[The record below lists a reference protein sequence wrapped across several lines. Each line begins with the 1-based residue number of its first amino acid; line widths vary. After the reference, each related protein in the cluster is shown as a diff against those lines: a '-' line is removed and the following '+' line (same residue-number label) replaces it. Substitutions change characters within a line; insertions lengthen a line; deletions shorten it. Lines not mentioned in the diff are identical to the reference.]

1 MRGKGVILWLT
12 GLSGAGKTTIA
23 RGVERELQARNC
35 LVEVLDGDEIRTH
48 VSKELGFSR
57 EDRETNIRRI
67 GFIANRLSRNGIAVI
82 VAAISPYRTIR
93 DEVRMMSENFIEIYV
108 DAPLE
113 VCEARDVKG
122 LYAKARSGKIKNFTG
137 IEDPYEAP
145 KNPEIICCT
154 TKESIEECINKIIAE
169 LEQRDY
175 IYNFY
180 RTNQSIED
188 IVSQT
193 LNISKSAISDNLE
206 YQSIAEWNSLNHIAL
221 MVAIEKAYNTEI
233 SEDMMLKLTS
243 IRAIRE
249 YALQKELFFLLSDNK
264 SSLDKKI
271 EKQNTNI
278 VKNESEKKHRLN
290 AQQQQVVIHRGLNGV
305 FYDNTHTTLIDGQA
319 GKLLHC
325 GYSIHELAEY
335 SNFEE
340 TTYLLIH
347 KKLPT
352 STELEA
358 FSKQLKEVRYI
369 PEQVVEV
376 IRLVQNSHPMDVL
389 RTAVSALSSIDQK
402 REDNTL
408 EKTLSKGIRVIAQIP
423 VIVATHHAIRMGRM
437 PTPPNNRLSHA
448 ANFLYM
454 LNDCI
459 PSEQEVKILD
469 RDFILHA
476 DHGSNASAFTA
487 RIATGTKADLHAAI
501 TAAIATFSGSLH
513 GGAAESVMKM
523 LQDIDQPELAAEYIR
538 KLKNENLPVYGFG
551 HRVYKT
557 EDPRA
562 FHLREAAKSLSFER
576 GETKWYRILE
586 AIVDEMRSY
595 IDHGVDVNVDL
606 YTCVTYHLLGIPNDL
621 FVPVFAIGRI
631 SGWVTQVVEQLENN
645 ILIRPVLNYIGENE
659 RPYIPITER

>member
-48 VSKELGFSR
+48 ISKELGFSR

-122 LYAKARSGKIKNFTG
+122 LYAQARSGKITNFTG

-145 KNPEIICCT
+145 KNPDIICCT
-154 TKESIEECINKIIAE
+154 TKESIEECIDKILAE
-169 LEQRDY
+169 LDRLDY
-175 IYNFY
+175 IYNSY
-180 RTNQSIED
+180 KTNQSIED
-188 IVSQT
+188 IISQT
-193 LNISKSAISDNLE
+193 LNISKSAIRDDLQ
-206 YQSIAEWNSLNHIAL
+206 YQSIAEWDSLNHIAL
-221 MVAIEKAYNTEI
+221 MLAIEKAYNTEI
-233 SEDMMLKLTS
+233 SEDMMLNLTS
-243 IRAIRE
+243 IAAIRE
-249 YALQKELFFLLSDNK
+249 YALQQQLSLSVSENQ
-264 SSLDKKI
+264 SLMDKNI

-278 VKNESEKKHRLN
+278 VKDKSENNYKVN
-290 AQQQQVVIHRGLNGV
+290 AQQIVINRGLNGV
-305 FYDNTHTTLIDGQA
+305 FYDNTRTTLIDGQA

-325 GYSIHELAEY
+325 GYSIHELAEH
-335 SNFEE
+335 STFEE
-340 TTYLLIH
+340 MTYLLIH

-352 STELEA
+352 STEIEA
-358 FSKQLKEVRYI
+358 FDKQLKEARYI

-376 IRLVQNSHPMDVL
+376 IHLIQNLHPMDVL
-389 RTAVSALSSIDQK
+389 RTAVSALSNIDQK
-402 REDNTL
+402 REENTL
-408 EKTLSKGIRVIAQIP
+408 EKTLIKGIRLIAQIP
-423 VIVATHHAIRMGRM
+423 IIVATHHAIRMGRM
-437 PTPPNNRLSHA
+437 PTPPSNRLSHA

-454 LNDCI
+454 LNEQI

-469 RDFILHA
+469 RDFVLHA

-501 TAAIATFSGSLH
+501 TAAIGTFSGSLH

-538 KLKNENLPVYGFG
+538 KLQKENLPVYGFG

-562 FHLREAAKSLSFER
+562 FHLREAARYLSFER

-586 AIVDEMRSY
+586 AIVDEMRPY

-606 YTCVTYHLLGIPNDL
+606 YTCVTYHLLGIPHDL

-631 SGWVTQVVEQLENN
+631 SGWITQVLEQLENN
-645 ILIRPVLNYIGENE
+645 ILIRPVLNYVGEKE
-659 RPYIPITER
+659 RPYIPIAER

>member
-35 LVEVLDGDEIRTH
+35 LVEVLDGDEIRTNI
-48 VSKELGFSR
+48 SKELGFSK

-93 DEVRMMSENFIEIYV
+93 DEVRMMSENFIEVYV

-122 LYAKARSGKIKNFTG
+122 LYAKARSGKIRNFTG

-154 TKESIEECINKIIAE
+154 TKESIEECIDKIIAE
-169 LEQRDY
+169 LDRRDY
-175 IYNFY
+175 IYNSY
-180 RTNQSIED
+180 KTNQSIED

-193 LNISKSAISDNLE
+193 LNISKSAIRDDLE
-206 YQSIAEWNSLNHIAL
+206 YQSIAEWDSLNHIAL
-221 MVAIEKAYNTEI
+221 MLAIEKAYNTEI
-233 SEDMMLKLTS
+233 SEDTMLNLTS
-243 IRAIRE
+243 ITAIRE
-249 YALQKELFFLLSDNK
+249 YALQQQLSLSVSENQSLIDKE
-264 SSLDKKI
+264 I
-271 EKQNTNI
+271 EKLNTNI
-278 VKNESEKKHRLN
+278 VKDKSENNHKVN
-290 AQQQQVVIHRGLNGV
+290 IQQVVIHRGLNGV
-305 FYDNTHTTLIDGQA
+305 VYDNTRTTLIDGKS

-325 GYSIHELAEY
+325 GYSIHELAEH

-340 TTYLLIH
+340 MTYLLIN

-352 STELEA
+352 STDLEV
-358 FSKQLKEVRYI
+358 FNKQLKEARYI

-376 IRLVQNSHPMDVL
+376 IRLIQNSHPMDVL
-389 RTAVSALSSIDQK
+389 RTAVSALSSFEQE
-402 REDNTL
+402 RENNKV
-408 EKTLSKGIRVIAQIP
+408 EKTLSQGIRLIAQVPI
-423 VIVATHHAIRMGRM
+423 IVATHHAIRTGRV
-437 PTPPNNRLSHA
+437 PTPPSKTLSHV

-454 LNDCI
+454 LHDQT
-459 PSEQEVKILD
+459 PLEQEVKILD

-487 RIATGTKADLHAAI
+487 RIATGTQADLHAAI

-513 GGAAESVMKM
+513 GGAVESVMKM
-523 LQDIDQPELAAEYIR
+523 LQDIGQPEFAAEYIR
-538 KLKNENLPVYGFG
+538 KLQKENLPVYGFG
-551 HRVYKT
+551 HRVYRT

-562 FHLREAAKSLSFER
+562 FHLREAAKYLSFER

-586 AIVDEMRSY
+586 AIVDEMSSY
-595 IDHGVDVNVDL
+595 INHGVDVNVDL
-606 YTCVTYHLLGIPNDL
+606 YNCVTYYLLGIPYDL
-621 FVPVFAIGRI
+621 FVPVFAISRI
-631 SGWVTQVVEQLENN
+631 SGWITQVLEQLENN
-645 ILIRPVLNYIGENE
+645 ILIRPVLNYVGENE
-659 RPYIPITER
+659 RPYIPISDR